1 MVKKHSLCPSCR
13 HKLSPLTTEC
23 PVCGIPLSREP
34 LKRPLLFQISKATEK
49 FLQKPKKPVASD
61 KPTQVIRP
69 EINIDPAKSNM
80 ENNIAVG
87 GNKSSGVATKADQ
100 LFKMGTQSTFWRL
113 ARMEFLEAIFLLAI
127 NVLIVL
133 VVCWQL
139 KLSLNEAY
147 SDFWSF
153 LLPLHFLISWAF
165 LMLPIL
171 LSGSSVAMLIVGFG
185 IADSQPEKR
194 LSFSL
199 FMLLSVAL
207 VPLSFLCMVLTP
219 AHTTMAELLTG
230 QEIRERIPELMRW
243 K

>member
-1 MVKKHSLCPSCR
+1 MAKKYSLCPSCR

-34 LKRPLLFQISKATEK
+34 LKRPLLFQISKASEK
-49 FLQKPKKPVASD
+49 FLQKPQKSVATD
-61 KPTQVIRP
+61 KPAQIP
-69 EINIDPAKSNM
+69 IPDSNIGPTKSNE
-80 ENNIAVG
+80 ENNIPLVG
-87 GNKSSGVATKADQ
+87 QKESSTTTKVNQ

-113 ARMEFLEAIFLLAI
+113 ARMEFLEAIFLLI
-127 NVLIVL
+127 LNILIAL

-139 KLSLNEAY
+139 KLTPSAAY
-147 SDFWSF
+147 FDFWSF
-153 LLPLHFLISWAF
+153 LLPLHFLVSWAF
-165 LMLPIL
+165 IMFPIL
-171 LSGSSVAMLIVGFG
+171 ISGSSVAMLIVGFG

-219 AHTTMAELLTG
+219 AHTTMAELMTG

-243 K
+243 G